1 MSDLEANKALI
12 RRYQEAY
19 NTNNLDA
26 LDDLLSPDIVTPTR
40 LPGFPS
46 GIEGIKQVHRQ
57 TVEAWPDYHTEIEEL
72 VAEGDK
78 VVARVTHI
86 GTAVNPGFGLPGSG
100 NPFRVNAIYI
110 VRIENGRIVEHTGVE
125 DVQSLVRQIRAMP
138 GG

>member
-1 MSDLEANKALI
+1 MSTEDNKALV

-26 LDDLLSPDIVTPTR
+26 LDDILSPEIATPTR
-40 LPGFPS
+40 LPGFPP
-46 GIEGIKQVHRQ
+46 GLEGIKQVQRM
-57 TVEAWPDYHTEIEEL
+57 TLEAWPDYQTEIEDL
-72 VAEGDK
+72 VAEGDQ

-100 NPFRVNAIYI
+100 NRFRVGAIYI
-110 VRIENGRIVEHTGVE
+110 VRIADGKIVEHTGWE
-125 DVQSLVRQIRAMP
+125 DVPSLAQQIRATP